1 MTQTYDAILIGAGVM
16 GASLAF
22 HLAERGVKT
31 AILERRVSASG
42 ATGHSSGLVRM
53 HYDLAAESELTFA
66 SYKNYFSNWRE
77 RVGGDCGF
85 INTGFLQIAKR
96 EHEDKL
102 RGNVANQ
109 QRIGI
114 NTSVISAAEV
124 KELFPDLITDHFDYA
139 AYEPDS
145 GYADA
150 TLTTNSFLEAAKRNG
165 ASLDQNCEVTAIR
178 ASGGRVT
185 GVSTTKGDF
194 DAPIVINAAG
204 AWAKQVASLA
214 DIEVPLETWTH
225 DVAFLHRPPSL
236 GKFPAAIDDVI
247 NCYFRPEGSALILA
261 AGEDESLRGEPPD
274 AEDQTPTPTFLEK
287 TDRPDDPAYSK
298 DRRERLALH
307 PRRARRHHTRPA
319 RHLRRLGTGR
329 LLSRLRVERHRF
341 QDLARGG
348 RQFGRVDPRRRAQDR
363 GHHAL
368 PLRTLRRRETDR
380 RRIRVRAY
388 LEVDPFIG
396 IKRRIDSNDNANTI
410 RMGRWSGCL

>member
-1 MTQTYDAILIGAGVM
+1 MTQTYDAILIGAGVI

-22 HLAERGVKT
+22 HLAERGLKT

-53 HYDLAAESELTFA
+53 HYDLAAESELTFV

-85 INTGFLQIAKR
+85 MNTGFLQIAKR

-114 NTSVISAAEV
+114 NTSVISAAQV
-124 KELFPDLITDHFDYA
+124 KELFPDLITDHFDFA

-150 TLTTNSFLEAAKRNG
+150 TLTTNSFLEAAKRNS
-165 ASLDQNCEVTAIR
+165 ATLIQNCEVTAINT
-178 ASGGRVT
+178 SGGRVT
-185 GVSTTKGDF
+185 GVSTTQGDF

-214 DIEVPLETWTH
+214 DIDVPLETWTH

-287 TDRPDDPAYSK
+287 LIDAMVQRIPKIEESGLHSIHVGRDGITPDQRAIYGASGLDGFY
-298 DRRERLALH
+298 LACGLS
-307 PRRARRHHTRPA
+307 
-319 RHLRRLGTGR
+319 GTGFKTSPAAGASLAELILDGVPTTVDITPFR
-329 LLSRLRVERHRF
+329 FERF
-341 QDLARGG
+341 AEGKLIEGEYG
-348 RQFGRVDPRRRAQDR
+348 Y
-363 GHHAL
+363 GH
-368 PLRTLRRRETDR
+368 
-380 RRIRVRAY
+380 IW
-388 LEVDPFIG
+388 
-396 IKRRIDSNDNANTI
+396 K
-410 RMGRWSGCL
+410 

>member
-1 MTQTYDAILIGAGVM
+1 MTQTYDAIVIGAGVM

-22 HLAERGVKT
+22 HLAERGLKT

-53 HYDLAAESELTFA
+53 HYDLAAESELTFI

-85 INTGFLQIAKR
+85 INTGFMQIAKR

-109 QRIGI
+109 QGIGI
-114 NTSVISAAEV
+114 NTSIISAAEV
-124 KELFPDLITDHFDYA
+124 KELFPDLVTDHFDFA

-165 ASLDQNCEVTAIR
+165 ATLIQNCEVIMIHTP
-178 ASGGRVT
+178 GGRVT
-185 GVSTTKGDF
+185 GVGTTKGDF
-194 DAPIVINAAG
+194 DAPIIVNAAG

-214 DIEVPLETWTH
+214 DIDVPLVTWTH

-287 TDRPDDPAYSK
+287 LIDQMIQRIPKIEESGLHSIHVGRDGITPDQRAIYGGSGLDGFY
-298 DRRERLALH
+298 LACGLS
-307 PRRARRHHTRPA
+307 
-319 RHLRRLGTGR
+319 GTGFKTSPAAGAS
-329 LLSRLRVERHRF
+329 LVELILEGAPRTVDITPFRF
-341 QDLARGG
+341 ERFAEGKLIEGEYG
-348 RQFGRVDPRRRAQDR
+348 Y
-363 GHHAL
+363 GH
-368 PLRTLRRRETDR
+368 
-380 RRIRVRAY
+380 IW
-388 LEVDPFIG
+388 
-396 IKRRIDSNDNANTI
+396 K
-410 RMGRWSGCL
+410 

>member
-1 MTQTYDAILIGAGVM
+1 MTQTYDAIIIGAGVM

-22 HLAERGVKT
+22 HLAERGLKP
-31 AILERRVSASG
+31 AILERKVTASG

-53 HYDLAAESELTFA
+53 HYDLAAESELTFV
-66 SYKNYFSNWRE
+66 SYKNYFSQWKG

-85 INTGFLQIAKR
+85 INTGFMQIAKR

-124 KELFPDLITDHFDYA
+124 KELFPDLVTDHFDFA

-150 TLTTNSFLEAAKRNG
+150 TLTTNSFLESAKRDG
-165 ASLDQNCEVTAIR
+165 ATLIQNCEVTAIH
-178 ASGGRVT
+178 AAGGRVT
-185 GVSTTKGDF
+185 GVSTTRGDF
-194 DAPIVINAAG
+194 DAPILINAAG

-214 DIEVPLETWTH
+214 EIDVPLETWTH

-247 NCYFRPEGSALILA
+247 NCYYRPEGNALILA
-261 AGEDESLRGEPPD
+261 AGEDESLRGEPPE

-287 TDRPDDPAYSK
+287 LIDQMIQRIPKIEESGLHSIHVGRDGITPDQRPIYGGSGPDGFY
-298 DRRERLALH
+298 LACGLS
-307 PRRARRHHTRPA
+307 
-319 RHLRRLGTGR
+319 GTGFKTSPAAGAS
-329 LLSRLRVERHRF
+329 LVELILDGAPKTVDITPFRF
-341 QDLARGG
+341 ERFAEGKLIEGEYG
-348 RQFGRVDPRRRAQDR
+348 Y
-363 GHHAL
+363 GH
-368 PLRTLRRRETDR
+368 
-380 RRIRVRAY
+380 IW
-388 LEVDPFIG
+388 
-396 IKRRIDSNDNANTI
+396 K
-410 RMGRWSGCL
+410 